1 MELAIYAGAVFNI
14 GAFVGIL
21 TQGYYSSKFGLKRT
35 IGIIFICTSIL
46 MAVFG
51 IFLGSDI
58 LLLLIALL
66 GFGIQGGFVGLYA
79 VAARLYPASFRT
91 TGIGWAMGAGRF
103 GGIVG
108 PTAGGLLIGLG
119 FGITASFMFFAIPTL
134 IAGLLTLRIT
144 SPDIR

>member
-1 MELAIYAGAVFNI
+1 
-14 GAFVGIL
+14 
-21 TQGYYSSKFGLKRT
+21 
-35 IGIIFICTSIL
+35 
-46 MAVFG
+46 
-51 IFLGSDI
+51 
-58 LLLLIALL
+58 
-66 GFGIQGGFVGLYA
+66 
-79 VAARLYPASFRT
+79 
-91 TGIGWAMGAGRF
+91 MGAGRF